1 MKISPLSDVV
11 SSQYEQWIYPE
22 PILDLPTWL
31 SSHWEWFDPIHSH
44 RLFWPDRTYWPGIDI
59 LIAGCGSNQAAVIAY
74 TNPDAHVVAI
84 DVSKNSLDHQQ
95 LLKERYEIKNLE
107 LHLLPIEQA
116 KSLNLE
122 FDLIISTGVLHHLSD
137 PKKGM
142 KALAQCLRK
151 EGVIALMLYAKY
163 GRIGVEI
170 LQGVFR
176 ELGLGQNE
184 DSLSMVK
191 EVIAELGQD
200 HPIWPYI
207 SIAEDLKFDTGLVDT
222 FLHERDRSYSINDC
236 FDLVN
241 SAGLVVQ
248 DLLLKA
254 PYHLPTTSA
263 SSFHS
268 ALEGMSE
275 QKQWSIMERINVHNG
290 CHYFTAC
297 RTDRARESY
306 KIDFDTSDAIK
317 YVPSFRYRCHLESN
331 QLTRI
336 DWSINLD
343 PIRLSVVKQIDGHR
357 TIQEIMSKAS
367 CSGELPTL
375 SRSELEELGVS
386 LIQELWRLD
395 FLAIGLKASLD
406 IASLD

>member
-44 RLFWPDRTYWPGIDI
+44 RLFWPDRTYWQGIDI

-142 KALAQCLRK
+142 KAFAQCLRK

-200 HPIWPYI
+200 HPVWPYI

-248 DLLLKA
+248 DLFLKA

>member
-31 SSHWEWFDPIHSH
+31 CSHWEWFDPIHSH
-44 RLFWPDRTYWPGIDI
+44 LLFWPDRTYWQGIDI

-74 TNPDAHVVAI
+74 TNPGARVVAI
-84 DVSKNSLDHQQ
+84 DVSQNSLDHQK

-122 FDLIISTGVLHHLSD
+122 FDLIISTGVLHHLLK
-137 PKKGM
+137 PKNGI

-163 GRIGVEI
+163 GRIGVEM

-176 ELGLGQNE
+176 ELGLGQNK
-184 DSLSMVK
+184 DSILMVK
-191 EVIAELGQD
+191 EVLGALGQD

-207 SIAEDLKFDTGLVDT
+207 SIAEDLKFDAGLVDT
-222 FLHERDRSYSINDC
+222 FLHQRDRSYSIDDC

-248 DLLLKA
+248 DLFLKA
-254 PYHLPTTSA
+254 PYHLPTTA
-263 SSFHS
+263 SSAFHS
-268 ALEGMSE
+268 ALADMSE
-275 QKQWSIMERINVHNG
+275 QQQWSIMERINVKNS

-297 RTDRARESY
+297 RADRATKSY
-306 KIDFDTSDAIK
+306 KIDFGSPDAIK
-317 YVPSFRYRCHLESN
+317 YVPSFRYRCNLESN
-331 QLTRI
+331 QLNRS

-343 PIRLSVVKQIDGHR
+343 PIRLLVAKQIDGHR
-357 TIQEIMSKAS
+357 TIQEIAHKAS
-367 CSGELPTL
+367 QSSELPAL
-375 SRSELEELGVS
+375 SQSELEELGVS
-386 LIQELWRLD
+386 LIQELWQLV
-395 FLAIGLKASLD
+395 FLAIGLEATFG
-406 IASLD
+406 